1 MGHFIVLISMLVWD
15 YGPTII
21 LEHNENQTFILY
33 TATYLDSLEDLT
45 LGAIYKK
52 GQQIAAL
59 GDSAVNGASS
69 SSFSSYK
76 KHGIQWVITLVF
88 VQSELDFYLDN
99 CPGPNLLLKNKIL
112 K

>member
-52 GQQIAAL
+52 GQQIATL
-59 GDSAVNGASS
+59 EIQQLTGFSS

-76 KHGIQWVITLVF
+76 KHGIKWVITLVF
-88 VQSELDFYLDN
+88 VQKRIGFLFR
-99 CPGPNLLLKNKIL
+99 
-112 K
+112 